1 MGHAENHWWKG
12 VFQRLRLMLV
22 ARRVLALA
30 PTGDTTACF
39 DMNSFVGGVRAF
51 SLADALED
59 GVEREFS
66 DELLMLAC
74 LVGCRAAVAPLAGL
88 FDAGSS
94 TAGSGRACFLAA
106 TTGADTIGEG
116 AAALNKAGEV
126 FWIWPRTRGFGPA
139 AAWATL
145 GGVKGDATV
154 PAADDAAAAATNKLG
169 SMISVTERRIV
180 EFSQTLPELRTS
192 SSLRQSLDSMLA
204 FLETSALDL

>member
-1 MGHAENHWWKG
+1 
-12 VFQRLRLMLV
+12 
-22 ARRVLALA
+22 
-30 PTGDTTACF
+30 
-39 DMNSFVGGVRAF
+39 MNSFVGGVRAV

-66 DELLMLAC
+66 DELLMFAC
-74 LVGCRAAVAPLAGL
+74 LVGCRAAAAPLAGL

-94 TAGSGRACFLAA
+94 TTGSGRACFLAA
-106 TTGADTIGEG
+106 TAGADTIGEG

-139 AAWATL
+139 AAWAAL

-154 PAADDAAAAATNKLG
+154 AGADDAAAAATNKLG